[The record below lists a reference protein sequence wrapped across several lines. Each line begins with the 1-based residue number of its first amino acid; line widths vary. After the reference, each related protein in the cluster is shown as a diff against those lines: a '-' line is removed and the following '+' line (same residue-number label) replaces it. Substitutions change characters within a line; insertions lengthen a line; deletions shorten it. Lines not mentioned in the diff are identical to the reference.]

1 LGHFLVSEPAS
12 GTPWRPW
19 SPAEVASR
27 LSGVDVPWA
36 FAAGWAVDLFLG
48 ETTREHED
56 VEVTVPSASFPKL
69 AEALRPG
76 EFQFVAGEHQS
87 WLKLGGAFRLD
98 VFREPHDGDT
108 WICRR
113 DPSIRRPYRE
123 VVGRTADGLPFVV
136 PEIVLLFKAKAVRP
150 KDELDFERVR
160 PRLSAGATR
169 WLRTSLERVH
179 PGHPWLELLP
189 K

>member
-1 LGHFLVSEPAS
+1 MSE
-12 GTPWRPW
+12 TPWRPW
-19 SPAEVASR
+19 SPTEVAAR
-27 LSGVDVPWA
+27 LGAVAAPWA

-48 ETTREHED
+48 ETTRDHED
-56 VEVTVPSASFPKL
+56 IEISVPAASFPEV
-69 AEALRPG
+69 ADALRPG
-76 EFQFVAGEHQS
+76 EFQFVGGQHQT
-87 WLKLGGAFRLD
+87 WLRLDGAYRLD

-113 DPSIRRPYRE
+113 DPAIRRLYSDVVAHTAAGMPY
-123 VVGRTADGLPFVV
+123 VA

-160 PRLSAGATR
+160 PRLTDGAAR
-169 WLRTSLERVH
+169 WLRDALERVH
-179 PGHPWLELLP
+179 PGHRWLETLP